1 MAEPRTCFVCGK
13 AHGRESRVCGECAS
27 AYGPDRPFAP
37 IPDLPATA
45 AAETSAGNPVSEA
58 GRLPNEPAE
67 MVDVHRASNPD
78 VDAGLPEID
87 WDDTDIFAPKAPV
100 DEPARVRGIP
110 LPPQLQPKPQATP
123 AMVAEPAEPAAPVSD
138 AVCGECGKV
147 AQSGFSFCTGCGADL
162 PGAAVAAQ
170 TPVAGPAGGSDPFSG
185 DAPSSSTLSDMASRG
200 IRDTRERVRRIA
212 EAYDNAVSSA
222 DDSVGR
228 GQRQAQRPV
237 SEQGS
242 EDAQAAVPKPVSP
255 FSHGVLSF
263 FFPGVGQILNGQPS
277 KGVLL
282 IIAGF
287 VSVTL
292 IGLGPWAIP
301 VLVCRALVAMDAY
314 RIASRRLAGE
324 AIDPNEWDLT

>member
-37 IPDLPATA
+37 LADLPATA
-45 AAETSAGNPVSEA
+45 AVETPAANSVSEA
-58 GRLPNEPAE
+58 GGLPNEPAE
-67 MVDVHRASNPD
+67 MVDVHRAPNPD
-78 VDAGLPEID
+78 VDAGLPEIE
-87 WDDTDIFAPKAPV
+87 WDDTDVFAPQAAIA
-100 DEPARVRGIP
+100 EPAPARGVP

-123 AMVAEPAEPAAPVSD
+123 APVAEPAAPVTD
-138 AVCGECGKV
+138 VVCGECGKV

-170 TPVAGPAGGSDPFSG
+170 TPVSGPAGGSDQFSG
-185 DAPSSSTLSDMASRG
+185 NAPSSSPLSDMASRG

-237 SEQGS
+237 SEQDS
-242 EDAQAAVPKPVSP
+242 ADAESVAPKPVSP